1 MCTVED
7 LTRARAEL
15 QWCIDNFDDALAVY
29 RAHLAAQIQAAYKK
43 VCALEDEL
51 TKRGTITEPRRQ
63 AAGKGEEA
71 TVPSVEGT
79 VAASVLH

>member
-1 MCTVED
+1 MSTVED

-29 RAHLAAQIQAAYKK
+29 RVHLAAQIRAAYNK

-51 TKRGTITEPRRQ
+51 TKRGIITEPRRRAESKPQ
-63 AAGKGEEA
+63 EA
-71 TVPSVEGT
+71 TVPSAET
-79 VAASVLH
+79 VDASVVH